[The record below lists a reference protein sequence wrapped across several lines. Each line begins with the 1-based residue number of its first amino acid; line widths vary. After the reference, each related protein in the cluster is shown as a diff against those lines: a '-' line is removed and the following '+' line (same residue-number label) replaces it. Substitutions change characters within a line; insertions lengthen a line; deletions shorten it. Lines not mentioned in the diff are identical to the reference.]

1 MNRSNTVFTMAPAN
15 RIRLGGLALILAG
28 VTLAPVGILMGRVKT
43 APTNNLEFATGANSF
58 GWRLGMAL
66 TGLSLA
72 LLMLGTPALYAR
84 LSRTKQ
90 EKFAFAG
97 MVATIVFA
105 ALMLPV
111 TGFAAYVVPAIGKLV
126 TQGHEEMIKVMDQTF
141 KEPFLVIPF
150 FGGILWHIGSVLLGI
165 AIWRSK
171 ALWAWSGLLYIAYG
185 VLGVPA
191 FLDVKVLQ
199 IIAPLV
205 GGAGQ
210 AAVGVSLWR
219 VTASGVRQTDEHL
232 HSAPLHRLSFDDRPV
247 EEM

>member
-1 MNRSNTVFTMAPAN
+1 MDRSDTLFTSTPAK
-15 RIRLGGLALILAG
+15 RIRLGALALILAG
-28 VTLAPVGILMGRVKT
+28 VALAPVGILMSRVKT
-43 APTNNLEFATGANSF
+43 APTNNLEFATSANSF

-72 LLMLGTPALYAR
+72 LLMLGTPALYAH

-90 EKFAFAG
+90 EKLAFAG
-97 MVATIVFA
+97 MVTTIVFA

-126 TQGHEEMIKVMDQTF
+126 AQGHEEMIKVMDQTF

-150 FGGILWHIGSVLLGI
+150 FGGILWHIGNILLGV

-171 ALWAWSGLLYIAYG
+171 ALWSWGGLFYITYG
-185 VLGVPA
+185 ALGIPA

-199 IIAPLV
+199 IVAPLV
-205 GGAGQ
+205 GGSAQAG
-210 AAVGVSLWR
+210 VGFSLWR
-219 VTASGVRQTDEHL
+219 VTAAGMRQMDGQLHL
-232 HSAPLHRLSFDDRPV
+232 TPSQRLSFDDRPR
-247 EEM
+247 EDL

>member
-1 MNRSNTVFTMAPAN
+1 MNRSNTFSTMAPAN

-28 VTLAPVGILMGRVKT
+28 VTLAPVGILMSRVKT
-43 APTNNLEFATGANSF
+43 APTNNLKFAKGANSF
-58 GWRLGMAL
+58 SWRLGMAL

-72 LLMLGTPALYAR
+72 LLMMGTFALYTH

-90 EKFAFAG
+90 ERLAFAG
-97 MVATIVFA
+97 MLMTIGLV

-126 TQGHEEMIKVMDQTF
+126 AQGHEEMIDVMDQTF

-171 ALWAWSGLLYIAYG
+171 ALWSWGGVLYITYG
-185 VLGVPA
+185 VLGIPA
-191 FLDVKVLQ
+191 FLDMKALQ
-199 IIAPLV
+199 IVAPLV

-219 VTASGVRQTDEHL
+219 VAAAGVRQTDEHL
-232 HSAPLHRLSFDDRPV
+232 HSDPSHRLSFDDRPV
-247 EEM
+247 EET